1 VSQKR
6 AARPT
11 GRRSGPRSPGAPWE
25 RPDQPTIRE
34 IHRRLARAHGPLEP
48 PRRLDPLEELVVTI
62 LSQNTTDTNRDR
74 AYTAMRARYPTWEA
88 LAGAR
93 VRDLVTTIRVGGLAN
108 TKAPRIVK
116 VLREIRERE
125 GGFDLSWMRSAS
137 DREVE
142 DYLTS
147 LPGVGPKTAAC
158 VLAFSLDRSALPVD
172 THVHRVATR
181 LGLLPPRAGAAVAHR
196 ILRDLVPPRLRVSLH
211 VGLIR
216 HGRTICKAG
225 RPRCEECP
233 IKDICPTA
241 PIYLGDASKP
251 GQDKSPESSEWG
263 RDVWPSGG
271 AGRAQAKV
279 IVADF
284 RLDDGSG
291 GYPVRVIGAGRGA

>member
-1 VSQKR
+1 
-6 AARPT
+6 
-11 GRRSGPRSPGAPWE
+11 
-25 RPDQPTIRE
+25 
-34 IHRRLARAHGPLEP
+34 
-48 PRRLDPLEELVVTI
+48 LEELVLTI
-62 LSQNTTDTNRDR
+62 LSQNTSDTNRDR
-74 AYTAMRARYPTWEA
+74 AYAAMRARYPTWEA
-88 LAGAR
+88 LARAR
-93 VRDLVTTIRVGGLAN
+93 VRDLVSTIRLGGLAN

-125 GGFDLSWMRSAS
+125 EGFDLSWMRSAS
-137 DREVE
+137 DEEVE

-158 VLAFSLDRSALPVD
+158 VLAFSLDRPALPVD

-241 PIYLGDASKP
+241 PIYLGDASEP
-251 GQDKSPESSEWG
+251 GS
-263 RDVWPSGG
+263 
-271 AGRAQAKV
+271 AQV
-279 IVADF
+279 
-284 RLDDGSG
+284 G
-291 GYPVRVIGAGRGA
+291 